1 MNAEA
6 LAPLVMFRNMFY
18 NFWVI
23 TWMNNVSNFQ
33 IGKIQPQDVAYH
45 LFDFLS
51 ISAWRCL

>member
-33 IGKIQPQDVAYH
+33 IGKIQPQDVA
-45 LFDFLS
+45 
-51 ISAWRCL
+51 